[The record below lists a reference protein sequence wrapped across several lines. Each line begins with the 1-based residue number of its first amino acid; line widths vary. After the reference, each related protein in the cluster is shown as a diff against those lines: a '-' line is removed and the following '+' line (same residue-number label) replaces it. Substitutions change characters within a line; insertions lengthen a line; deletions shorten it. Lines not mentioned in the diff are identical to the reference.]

1 MAGVGTLITAADYN
15 SIQSAIDLVMG
26 TSASGY
32 GQTLASSQVTQA
44 SVVSVTQWNN
54 LRTDILKARQH
65 QTGND
70 ESASLTVPVNT
81 LVISEA
87 TRAQYAS
94 VAATA
99 SSNSFDIG
107 TLEGGVESLASR
119 QRTTTWSGTVTNTV
133 TVTFASALQARYF
146 FNAGGQIR
154 MSASRVNN
162 PSDLDSSYPDS
173 SSKITT
179 WTNMLS
185 GMGTIFLNH
194 TLTGTVSGASS
205 PGTGTSIG
213 FYDLTTSD
221 QQIYNKPAPSG
232 SYSLNSYVINARVDS
247 VSSPTAI
254 TFTIQFKD
262 DASGGIDEPIPGIL
276 TSTVQQFRPQGS
288 NVSVT
293 GPTGNSIGM

>member
-15 SIQSAIDLVMG
+15 SIQSVIDLVMG

-32 GQTLASSQVTQA
+32 GQALASSQVA
-44 SVVSVTQWNN
+44 SGSVISVTQWNN

-70 ESASLTVPVNT
+70 ESGTLTVPVNT

-87 TRAQYAS
+87 TRSQYAS

-99 SSNSFDIG
+99 SSNSFSIG
-107 TLEGGVESLASR
+107 TLEGGVEPIASA

-133 TVTFASALQARYF
+133 TVTFGSALQAKYF

-154 MSASRVNN
+154 FSASRVNN
-162 PSDLDSSYPDS
+162 PSDPDSSYPSS

-179 WTNMLS
+179 WSNMLS
-185 GMGTIFLNH
+185 DMGTIFLNH
-194 TLTGTVSGASS
+194 TQTATIAGAAS
-205 PGTGTSIG
+205 PGTGSSIG
-213 FYDLTTSD
+213 FYDLTTSN

-247 VSSPTAI
+247 TPNPTQVI
-254 TFTIQFKD
+254 FTIQFKD

-276 TSTVQQFRPQGS
+276 TSTAQQFRPQGS

-293 GPTGNSIGM
+293 GPSGTSTGM

>member
-26 TSASGY
+26 TSATGY
-32 GQTLASSQVTQA
+32 GQALASSQVTQG

-65 QTGND
+65 QTGNN

-87 TRAQYAS
+87 TRSQYAT

-99 SSNSFDIG
+99 STNSFSIG
-107 TLEGGVESLASR
+107 TLEGGVEAITSR
-119 QRTTTWSGTVTNTV
+119 QRTTTWNGTVTNTV
-133 TVTFASALQARYF
+133 TVTFGSALQARYF

-154 MSASRVNN
+154 LSASRVNN
-162 PSDLDSSYPDS
+162 PSDPDSSYPSS

-185 GMGTIFLNH
+185 GMGTIFINH
-194 TLTGTVSGASS
+194 TLTGTVAGASS

-213 FYDLTTSD
+213 FYDLTTSN
-221 QQIYNKPAPSG
+221 QQIYDKPAPSG
-232 SYSLNSYVINARVDS
+232 SYSLNSYVINARVNL
-247 VSSPTAI
+247 SSNPTEI
-254 TFTIQFKD
+254 IFTIQFKD
-262 DASGGIDEPIPGIL
+262 DTSGGIDEPVPGIL
-276 TSTVQQFRPQGS
+276 TSTAQQFRPQGS

-293 GPTGNSIGM
+293 GPTGTSTGM

>member
-15 SIQSAIDLVMG
+15 SIQSAINLVMG
-26 TSASGY
+26 TNATGY
-32 GQTLASSQVTQA
+32 GQALASSQVTQG

-65 QTGND
+65 QTGNN

-87 TRAQYAS
+87 TRSQYAT

-99 SSNSFDIG
+99 STNSFSIG
-107 TLEGGVESLASR
+107 TLEGGVEAITSR
-119 QRTTTWSGTVTNTV
+119 QRTTTWNGTVTNTV
-133 TVTFASALQARYF
+133 TVTFGSALQARYF

-154 MSASRVNN
+154 LSASRVNN
-162 PSDLDSSYPDS
+162 PSDPDSSYPSS

-185 GMGTIFLNH
+185 GMGTIFINH
-194 TLTGTVSGASS
+194 TLTGTVAGASS

-232 SYSLNSYVINARVDS
+232 SYSLNSYVINARANL
-247 VSSPTAI
+247 SSNPTEI
-254 TFTIQFKD
+254 IFTIQFKD
-262 DASGGIDEPIPGIL
+262 DTSGGIDEPVPGIL
-276 TSTVQQFRPQGS
+276 TSTAQQFRPQGS

-293 GPTGNSIGM
+293 GPTGTSTGM

>member
-15 SIQSAIDLVMG
+15 SIQSSINLVMG
-26 TSASGY
+26 TGATGY
-32 GQTLASSQVTQA
+32 GQALASSQVTQN

-65 QTGND
+65 QTGNN

-87 TRAQYAS
+87 TRSQYS
-94 VAATA
+94 TVTATA
-99 SSNSFDIG
+99 ASNSFNIG
-107 TLEGGVESLASR
+107 TLEGGVEAIASR
-119 QRTTTWSGTVTNTV
+119 QRTTTWNGTVTNTV
-133 TVTFASALQARYF
+133 TVTFGSALQAKYF

-154 MSASRVNN
+154 LSASRVNN
-162 PSDLDSSYPDS
+162 PSDPDSSYPSS

-185 GMGTIFLNH
+185 DMGTIFMNH
-194 TLTGTVSGASS
+194 TLTGTVAGAAS
-205 PGTGTSIG
+205 PGTGTTIG
-213 FYDLTTSD
+213 FYDLTTGD

-232 SYSLNSYVINARVDS
+232 SYSLNSYVINARVNL
-247 VSSPTAI
+247 SSDPTEI

-262 DASGGIDEPIPGIL
+262 DTGGGIDEPVPGIL
-276 TSTVQQFRPQGS
+276 TSTAQQFRPQGS

-293 GPTGNSIGM
+293 GPSGTSTGM